1 MDKQQLMQ
9 VAEYNPQVAQAVAAI
24 EQQMGDMPAT
34 FGDAQQLIAILEA
47 ALNSPQDY
55 PAIREQAIRSGM
67 LDPEDLPEQ
76 FEPVVLVSL
85 LVVMYKL
92 QSRLQQQ
99 GFARGGLAQAARRLQ
114 AAGRGG
120 DTMLAHINPR
130 EAEMLRR
137 AGGSGTVNPATGL
150 PEYFSLKS
158 LVKTVAPIA
167 LSFIAPGIGTA
178 ISGALGLGLG
188 ATGAAL
194 LGGAVTGGLG
204 SALTGGNVL
213 QGAALGAMGQ
223 GLGGSIGSSLAPELS
238 SAAQSALGSGL
249 VGGAMGAATGQG
261 FLKGAAQG
269 ALGSYL
275 GSQVQGLGSGAVGTG
290 LNTAGSQFGNMLS
303 AGYRPSEAIA
313 GAGLAGLASGLY
325 ASSSPSKAAV
335 EAARQPGASSA
346 DRALLNSDYGYE
358 GMGAAPTAATDTG
371 FLGKIGAKELM
382 AGASLLGSLASA
394 PPAVQQA
401 VSSMSPEQ
409 REYFNRPSIAW
420 DWNAMQ
426 QDAAKAGTSL
436 TDYMARNWNTIT
448 SGKYNQEV
456 PRLARGGALSQ
467 VAYLARGAGSGR
479 ADTIDARL
487 SDGEYVMDAETVAL
501 LGDGSTK
508 EGARRLDSMREQLR
522 QHKGKSMA
530 RGQFSANAKSPLAYL
545 KEAR

>member
-24 EQQMGDMPAT
+24 EQQMGGMPAT
-34 FGDAQQLIAILEA
+34 SGDAQQLIAILEA

-120 DTMLAHINPR
+120 DTILAHINPH
-130 EAEMLRR
+130 EAAILKSM
-137 AGGSGTVNPATGL
+137 GGSGTINPHTGL
-150 PEYFSLKS
+150 PEFFGIGDITKPIKQVAKVVLPAA
-158 LVKTVAPIA
+158 TMFVAPY
-167 LSFIAPGIGTA
+167 LAPFVGGSMLA
-178 ISGALGLGLG
+178 AGAL
-188 ATGAAL
+188 A
-194 LGGAVTGGLG
+194 GGLG

-223 GLGGSIGSSLAPELS
+223 GLGGSIGGSLAPGLS
-238 SAAQSALGSGL
+238 SAEQSVLGSGL
-249 VGGAMGAATGQG
+249 VGGATGAATGRG

-275 GSQVQGLGSGAVGTG
+275 GSQAQGLGSGAIGTG
-290 LNTAGSQFGNMLS
+290 LNTAGSQFGNMLA

-335 EAARQPGASSA
+335 EAARQSGASSA

-358 GMGAAPTAATDTG
+358 GTGVAPTATADTG

-436 TDYMARNWNTIT
+436 TDYMARNWNTVT

>member
-9 VAEYNPQVAQAVAAI
+9 IAESNPQIEQAAAAI
-24 EQQMGDMPAT
+24 EQQLGDTPVT
-34 FGDAQQLIAILEA
+34 VGDAQHLIGILEA
-47 ALNSPQDY
+47 ALSNPQQY
-55 PAIREQAIRSGM
+55 TKIREEVIHSGVI
-67 LDPEDLPEQ
+67 DPEDLPEQ
-76 FEPVVLVSL
+76 FDPVVLISL

-99 GFARGGLAQAARRLQ
+99 GYARGGLAQAARRLQ

-137 AGGSGTVNPATGL
+137 AGGSGTVNPNTGL

-158 LVKTVAPIA
+158 LIKTVAPIA
-167 LSFIAPGIGTA
+167 LSFIAPGVGTA

-204 SALTGGNVL
+204 SALSGGNPL

-223 GLGGSIGSSLAPELS
+223 GLGGVLGGSLAPELG
-238 SAAQSALGSGL
+238 ATAQNAIGSGL
-249 VGGAMGAATGQG
+249 VGGVMGAATGQG
-261 FLKGAAQG
+261 VLKGAAQG

-275 GSQVQGLGSGAVGTG
+275 GSQVQGVGSGAVGSG
-290 LNTAGSQFGNMLS
+290 INTAGTQFGNLMAS
-303 AGYRPSEAIA
+303 GFRPGEAIA

-325 ASSSPSKAAV
+325 ANASPSKAAV
-335 EAARQPGASSA
+335 ESARQAGASSA
-346 DRALLNSDYGYE
+346 DRALMNSNYGYE
-358 GMGAAPTAATDTG
+358 GIGEAPAATKQTGVLGNLGTKELLMGAT
-371 FLGKIGAKELM
+371 
-382 AGASLLGSLASA
+382 LLGSLASA
-394 PPAVQQA
+394 PPAAQQA

-409 REYFNRPSIAW
+409 QAYFNRPSIAW

-426 QDAAKAGTSL
+426 QDAAQSGTSL
-436 TDYMARNWNTIT
+436 ADYMARNWNIVT
-448 SGKYNQEV
+448 SGKYNKEV

-467 VAYLARGAGSGR
+467 IAYLARGAGSGR
-479 ADTIDARL
+479 ADTINAKL

-508 EGARRLDSMREQLR
+508 EGARRLDAMREQLR

-530 RGQFSANAKSPLAYL
+530 RGQFSANAKSPLSYL

>member
-1 MDKQQLMQ
+1 MQ
-9 VAEYNPQVAQAVAAI
+9 VAETNPQIAQAVDAA
-24 EQQMGDMPAT
+24 EQRMGDIPVTA
-34 FGDAQQLIAILEA
+34 GDAQQLISILEA
-47 ALNSPQDY
+47 ALSSPQDY
-55 PAIREQAIRSGM
+55 QSIRSKAIKSGL

-92 QSRLQQQ
+92 MSRLQQR
-99 GFARGGLAQAARRLQ
+99 GFARGGLAQAAQRLR

-137 AGGSGTVNPATGL
+137 SGGSGTINPATGL

-158 LVKTVAPIA
+158 LIKTVAPIA
-167 LSFIAPGIGTA
+167 LSFIAPGVGTA

-188 ATGAAL
+188 TVGSAI
-194 LGGAVTGGLG
+194 LGGAATGGLG
-204 SALTGGNVL
+204 SALAGGNPL

-223 GLGGSIGSSLAPELS
+223 GLGGMVGGTVAPNMGQ
-238 SAAQSALGSGL
+238 AAQNAIGSGL
-249 VGGAMGAATGQG
+249 VGGAVGAATGQG
-261 FLKGAAQG
+261 ALRGAAQG

-275 GSQVQGLGSGAVGTG
+275 GSQVQGLGSGPIGAGI
-290 LNTAGSQFGNMLS
+290 NTAGTQFGNMLA
-303 AGYRPSEAIA
+303 AGYRPGEAIA
-313 GAGLAGLASGLY
+313 GAGLAGLASGIY
-325 ASSSPSKAAV
+325 AGSSPSKAAV
-335 EAARQPGASSA
+335 DAARQAGASSS

-358 GMGAAPTAATDTG
+358 GTGSAPKTADSG
-371 FLGKIGAKELM
+371 VLGNIGARELM
-382 AGASLLGSLASA
+382 AGATLLGSLASA
-394 PPAVQQA
+394 PPAAQQA
-401 VSSMSPEQ
+401 VASMSPEQ
-409 REYFNRPSIAW
+409 QAYFNRPSISW

-426 QDAAKAGTSL
+426 QDAAQSGTSL

-448 SGKYNQEV
+448 SGKYNKEV

-467 VAYLARGAGSGR
+467 VAYLARGSGSGR
-479 ADTIDARL
+479 ADTINAKL

>member
-9 VAEYNPQVAQAVAAI
+9 VAESNPQIAQAVAAI

-34 FGDAQQLIAILEA
+34 SGDAQQLIAILEA

-188 ATGAAL
+188 ATGSAL

-223 GLGGSIGSSLAPELS
+223 GLGGSIGGSLAPGLS
-238 SAAQSALGSGL
+238 SAAQSVLGSGL

-290 LNTAGSQFGNMLS
+290 LNTAGSQFGNMLA

-325 ASSSPSKAAV
+325 AGSSPSKAAV
-335 EAARQPGASSA
+335 EAARQSGASSA
-346 DRALLNSDYGYE
+346 DRAILNSDYGYE
-358 GMGAAPTAATDTG
+358 GTGIAPTATADTG

-409 REYFNRPSIAW
+409 REYFNRPSITW

-448 SGKYNQEV
+448 SGKYNQKV

>member
-1 MDKQQLMQ
+1 MQ
-9 VAEYNPQVAQAVAAI
+9 VAETNPQIAQAVAAA
-24 EQQMGDMPAT
+24 EQRMGDMPVT
-34 FGDAQQLIAILEA
+34 VGDAQQLISILEA
-47 ALNSPQDY
+47 ALSSPQDY
-55 PAIREQAIRSGM
+55 QSIRSKAIKSGL

-92 QSRLQQQ
+92 ASRLQQQ

-114 AAGRGG
+114 VAGRGG

-130 EAEMLRR
+130 EADMLRR
-137 AGGSGTVNPATGL
+137 SGGSGTINPTTGL

-167 LSFIAPGIGTA
+167 LSIVAPGVGTA
-178 ISGALGLGLG
+178 ISSALGLGLG
-188 ATGAAL
+188 TVGSAI

-204 SALTGGNVL
+204 SALAGGNPL

-223 GLGGSIGSSLAPELS
+223 GLGGVVGGTVAPGMGQ
-238 SAAQSALGSGL
+238 AAQNALGSGII
-249 VGGAMGAATGQG
+249 GGVMGAATGQG
-261 FLKGAAQG
+261 ALRGAAQG

-275 GSQVQGLGSGAVGTG
+275 GSQVQGTGGTG
-290 LNTAGSQFGNMLS
+290 AFGTGVNTAGSQFGNMMA
-303 AGYRPSEAIA
+303 AGFKPGESLA

-325 ASSSPSKAAV
+325 SSYSPSKTAV
-335 EAARQPGASSA
+335 ESARQAGASSA
-346 DRALLNSDYGYE
+346 DRAFMNSNYGYE
-358 GMGAAPTAATDTG
+358 GSGPAPTTDSG
-371 FLGKIGAKELM
+371 VFGKLGPKELM
-382 AGASLLGSLASA
+382 MGATLLGSLSSA
-394 PPAVQQA
+394 PPSVQQA
-401 VSSMSPEQ
+401 VSAMSPEQ
-409 REYFNRPSIAW
+409 REYFNRPSVTW

-426 QDAAKAGTSL
+426 QDAAKSGVAL
-436 TDYMARNWNTIT
+436 PEYMARNWNLIT
-448 SGKYNQEV
+448 SGKYNQQV

-467 VAYLARGAGSGR
+467 VAYLARGSGSGR

-508 EGARRLDSMREQLR
+508 EGARRLDAMRQQVR

-530 RGQFSANAKSPLAYL
+530 AGNFSANAKSPLSYL

>member
-9 VAEYNPQVAQAVAAI
+9 IAESNPQIEQAVSAI
-24 EQQMGDMPAT
+24 EQQLGDTPVTA
-34 FGDAQQLIAILEA
+34 GDAQHLIGILEA
-47 ALNSPQDY
+47 ALSNPQQY
-55 PAIREQAIRSGM
+55 SQIREEVIRSGVV
-67 LDPEDLPEQ
+67 DPEDLPEQ
-76 FEPVVLVSL
+76 FDPVILISL
-85 LVVMYKL
+85 LVVMCKL
-92 QSRLQQQ
+92 QSRLRQR
-99 GFARGGLAQAARRLQ
+99 GYARGGLAQAARRLQ

-137 AGGSGTVNPATGL
+137 AGGSGTINPSTGL

-158 LVKTVAPIA
+158 LIKTVAPIA
-167 LSFIAPGIGTA
+167 LSFIAPGVGTA

-204 SALTGGNVL
+204 SALSGGNPL
-213 QGAALGAMGQ
+213 QGAALGALGQ
-223 GLGGSIGSSLAPELS
+223 GLGGTIGSSLAPELS
-238 SAAQSALGSGL
+238 ATAQNAIGSGL

-275 GSQVQGLGSGAVGTG
+275 GSQVQGLGSGAVGAG
-290 LNTAGSQFGNMLS
+290 LNTAGSQFGNMLA
-303 AGYRPSEAIA
+303 AGFKPGQALA

-325 ASSSPSKAAV
+325 AVSSPSKAAV
-335 EAARQPGASSA
+335 EAARQGGASSA
-346 DRALLNSDYGYE
+346 DRALMNSDYGYE
-358 GMGAAPTAATDTG
+358 GAGEAPTAAAKPG
-371 FLGKIGAKELM
+371 VLGSLGAKELM

-394 PPAVQQA
+394 PPAAQQA

-409 REYFNRPSIAW
+409 QAYFNRPSIAW

-426 QDAAKAGTSL
+426 RDAAQSGTSL
-436 TDYMARNWNTIT
+436 ADYMARNWNTVT
-448 SGKYNQEV
+448 SGKYNTEV

-508 EGARRLDSMREQLR
+508 EGARRLDAMREQLR

-530 RGQFSANAKSPLAYL
+530 RGQFSANAKSPLSYL

>member
-9 VAEYNPQVAQAVAAI
+9 VAESNPQIAQAVAAI

-34 FGDAQQLIAILEA
+34 SGDAQQLIAILEA

-223 GLGGSIGSSLAPELS
+223 GLGSSIGGSLAPGLS

-275 GSQVQGLGSGAVGTG
+275 SSQVQGLGSGAVGAG
-290 LNTAGSQFGNMLS
+290 LNTAGSQFGNMLA

-335 EAARQPGASSA
+335 EAARQSGASSA

-358 GMGAAPTAATDTG
+358 GTGAAPAAATDTG

-467 VAYLARGAGSGR
+467 VAYLVRGAGSGR

>member
-1 MDKQQLMQ
+1 MQ
-9 VAEYNPQVAQAVAAI
+9 VAETNPQIAQAVDAA
-24 EQQMGDMPAT
+24 EQRMGDMPVTA
-34 FGDAQQLIAILEA
+34 GDAQQLISILEA
-47 ALNSPQDY
+47 ALSSPQDY
-55 PAIREQAIRSGM
+55 QSIRSKAIKSG
-67 LDPEDLPEQ
+67 LLNPEDLPEQ

-92 QSRLQQQ
+92 MSRLQQR
-99 GFARGGLAQAARRLQ
+99 GFARGGLAQAAQRLR

-137 AGGSGTVNPATGL
+137 SGGSGTINPATGL

-158 LVKTVAPIA
+158 LIKTVAPIA
-167 LSFIAPGIGTA
+167 LSFIAPGVGTA
-178 ISGALGLGLG
+178 LSGALNLSLGTLG
-188 ATGAAL
+188 SAI

-204 SALTGGNVL
+204 SALAGGNPL

-223 GLGGSIGSSLAPELS
+223 GLGGMVGGTVAPDMGQ
-238 SAAQSALGSGL
+238 AAQNAIGSGL
-249 VGGAMGAATGQG
+249 VGGAVGAATGQG
-261 FLKGAAQG
+261 ALRGAAQG

-275 GSQVQGLGSGAVGTG
+275 GSQVQGLGSGPIGAGI
-290 LNTAGSQFGNMLS
+290 NTAGTQFGNMLA
-303 AGYRPSEAIA
+303 AGYRPGEAIA
-313 GAGLAGLASGLY
+313 GAGLAGLASGIY
-325 ASSSPSKAAV
+325 AGSSPSKAAV
-335 EAARQPGASSA
+335 DAARQAGASSS

-358 GMGAAPTAATDTG
+358 GTGSAPKTADSG
-371 FLGKIGAKELM
+371 VLGNIGARELM
-382 AGASLLGSLASA
+382 AGATLLGSLASA
-394 PPAVQQA
+394 PPAAQQA
-401 VSSMSPEQ
+401 VASMSPEQ
-409 REYFNRPSIAW
+409 QAYFNRPSISW

-426 QDAAKAGTSL
+426 QDAAQSGTSL

-448 SGKYNQEV
+448 SGKYNKEV

-467 VAYLARGAGSGR
+467 VAYLARGSGSGR
-479 ADTIDARL
+479 ADTINAKL

>member
-1 MDKQQLMQ
+1 MQ
-9 VAEYNPQVAQAVAAI
+9 VAETNPQIAQAVAAA
-24 EQQMGDMPAT
+24 EQRMGDMPVTA
-34 FGDAQQLIAILEA
+34 GDAQQLISILET
-47 ALNSPQDY
+47 ALSSPQDY
-55 PAIREQAIRSGM
+55 QSIRDKAIRSGL

-92 QSRLQQQ
+92 ASRLQQQ

-130 EAEMLRR
+130 EADMLRR
-137 AGGSGTVNPATGL
+137 SGGSGTINPATGL

-158 LVKTVAPIA
+158 LIKTVAPIA
-167 LSFIAPGIGTA
+167 LSIVAPGVGTA

-188 ATGAAL
+188 TVGSAI

-204 SALTGGNVL
+204 SALTGGNPL

-223 GLGGSIGSSLAPELS
+223 GLGGMIGGAVAPGMGQVAQNAIGS
-238 SAAQSALGSGL
+238 GII
-249 VGGAMGAATGQG
+249 GGAMGATTGQG
-261 FLKGAAQG
+261 ALRGAAQG

-275 GSQVQGLGSGAVGTG
+275 GSQVQGAGGTG
-290 LNTAGSQFGNMLS
+290 AFGTGVNTAGSQFGNMMA
-303 AGYRPSEAIA
+303 AGFKPGESLA

-325 ASSSPSKAAV
+325 SSYSPSKTAV
-335 EAARQPGASSA
+335 ESARQAGASST
-346 DRALLNSDYGYE
+346 DRAFMNSNYGYE
-358 GMGAAPTAATDTG
+358 GSGSAPTADSG
-371 FLGKIGAKELM
+371 VFGKLGPKELM
-382 AGASLLGSLASA
+382 MGATLLGSLSSA

-401 VSSMSPEQ
+401 VSTMSPEQ
-409 REYFNRPSIAW
+409 REYFNRPSVTW

-426 QDAAKAGTSL
+426 QDAAKSGVAL
-436 TDYMARNWNTIT
+436 PEYMARNWNLIT
-448 SGKYNQEV
+448 GGKYNQPV

-467 VAYLARGAGSGR
+467 VAYLARGSGSGR

-508 EGARRLDSMREQLR
+508 EGARRLDAMRQQVR

-530 RGQFSANAKSPLAYL
+530 AGNFSANAKSPLSYL

>member
-9 VAEYNPQVAQAVAAI
+9 VAESNPQIAQAVAAI

-34 FGDAQQLIAILEA
+34 SGDAQQLIAILEA

-55 PAIREQAIRSGM
+55 PAIREQAVSSGM

-92 QSRLQQQ
+92 LSRLQQQ

-130 EAEMLRR
+130 EAAMLRR

-158 LVKTVAPIA
+158 LIKTVAPIA
-167 LSFIAPGIGTA
+167 LSFIAPGVGTA

-223 GLGGSIGSSLAPELS
+223 GLGGSIGSSLAPGLS
-238 SAAQSALGSGL
+238 STAQSALGSGL

-275 GSQVQGLGSGAVGTG
+275 GSQVQGLGSGAFGAG
-290 LNTAGSQFGNMLS
+290 LNTAGSQFGNMLA

-325 ASSSPSKAAV
+325 AGSSPSKAAV
-335 EAARQPGASSA
+335 EAVRQSGASSA

-358 GMGAAPTAATDTG
+358 GTGAAPTAATDTG

-436 TDYMARNWNTIT
+436 TDYMARNWNTVT

>member
-1 MDKQQLMQ
+1 MQ
-9 VAEYNPQVAQAVAAI
+9 VAETNPQIAQAVDAA
-24 EQQMGDMPAT
+24 EQRMGDMPVTA
-34 FGDAQQLIAILEA
+34 GDAQQLISILEA
-47 ALNSPQDY
+47 ALSSPQDY
-55 PAIREQAIRSGM
+55 QSIRSKAIKSGL

-92 QSRLQQQ
+92 MSRLQQR
-99 GFARGGLAQAARRLQ
+99 GFARGGLAQAAQRLR

-137 AGGSGTVNPATGL
+137 SGGSGTINPATGL

-158 LVKTVAPIA
+158 LIKTVAPIA
-167 LSFIAPGIGTA
+167 LSFIAPGVGTA
-178 ISGALGLGLG
+178 VSGALGLGLG
-188 ATGAAL
+188 TVGSAI

-204 SALTGGNVL
+204 SALAGGNPL

-223 GLGGSIGSSLAPELS
+223 GLGGMVGGTVAPDMGQ
-238 SAAQSALGSGL
+238 AAQNAIGSGL
-249 VGGAMGAATGQG
+249 VGGAVGAATGQG
-261 FLKGAAQG
+261 ALRGAAQG

-275 GSQVQGLGSGAVGTG
+275 GSQVQGLGSGSIGAGI
-290 LNTAGSQFGNMLS
+290 NTAGTQFGNMLA
-303 AGYRPSEAIA
+303 AGYRPGEAIA
-313 GAGLAGLASGLY
+313 GAGLAGLASGIY
-325 ASSSPSKAAV
+325 AGSSPSKAAV
-335 EAARQPGASSA
+335 DAARQAGASSS
-346 DRALLNSDYGYE
+346 DRAFLNSDYGYE
-358 GMGAAPTAATDTG
+358 GTGSTPKTADNG
-371 FLGKIGAKELM
+371 VFGNIGAKEIM

-394 PPAVQQA
+394 PPAAQQA
-401 VSSMSPEQ
+401 VASMSPEQ
-409 REYFNRPSIAW
+409 QAYFNRPSISW

-426 QDAAKAGTSL
+426 QDAAQSGMSL
-436 TDYMARNWNTIT
+436 TEYMARNWNTIT
-448 SGKYNQEV
+448 SGKYNKEV

-467 VAYLARGAGSGR
+467 VAYLARGSGSGR

-508 EGARRLDSMREQLR
+508 EGARRLDAMRQQVR

-530 RGQFSANAKSPLAYL
+530 RGQFSVNAKSPLAYL

>member
-9 VAEYNPQVAQAVAAI
+9 VAESNPQIAQAVAAI

-34 FGDAQQLIAILEA
+34 SGDAQQLIAILEA

-99 GFARGGLAQAARRLQ
+99 GFARGGLAQAARKLQ

-130 EAEMLRR
+130 EAAMLRR

-158 LVKTVAPIA
+158 LIKTVAPIA
-167 LSFIAPGIGTA
+167 LSFVAPGVGTA

-223 GLGGSIGSSLAPELS
+223 DLGSSIGGSLAPGLS

-249 VGGAMGAATGQG
+249 VGGAMGATTGQG

-275 GSQVQGLGSGAVGTG
+275 GSQVQGLGSGAVGAG
-290 LNTAGSQFGNMLS
+290 LNTAGSQFGNMLA

-335 EAARQPGASSA
+335 EAARQSGASSA

-358 GMGAAPTAATDTG
+358 GTGTAPSAAADTG

-426 QDAAKAGTSL
+426 QDAAQAGTSL
-436 TDYMARNWNTIT
+436 ADYMARNWNTVT

>member
-1 MDKQQLMQ
+1 MQ
-9 VAEYNPQVAQAVAAI
+9 VAETNPQIAQAVDAA
-24 EQQMGDMPAT
+24 EQRMGDMPVTA
-34 FGDAQQLIAILEA
+34 GDAQQLISILEA
-47 ALNSPQDY
+47 ALSSPQDY
-55 PAIREQAIRSGM
+55 QSIRSKAIKSGL

-92 QSRLQQQ
+92 MSRLQQR
-99 GFARGGLAQAARRLQ
+99 GFARGGLAQAAQRLR

-137 AGGSGTVNPATGL
+137 SGGSGTINPATGL

-158 LVKTVAPIA
+158 LIKTVAPIA
-167 LSFIAPGIGTA
+167 LSFIAPGVGTA
-178 ISGALGLGLG
+178 LSGALNLSLGTLG
-188 ATGAAL
+188 SAI

-204 SALTGGNVL
+204 SALAGGNPL

-223 GLGGSIGSSLAPELS
+223 GLGGMVGGTVAPDMGQ
-238 SAAQSALGSGL
+238 AAQNAIGSGL
-249 VGGAMGAATGQG
+249 VGGAVGAATGQG
-261 FLKGAAQG
+261 ALRGAAQG
-269 ALGSYL
+269 VLGSYL
-275 GSQVQGLGSGAVGTG
+275 GSQVQGLGSGPIGAGI
-290 LNTAGSQFGNMLS
+290 NTAGTQFGNMLA
-303 AGYRPSEAIA
+303 AGYRPGEAIA
-313 GAGLAGLASGLY
+313 GAGLAGLASGIY
-325 ASSSPSKAAV
+325 AGSSPSKAAV
-335 EAARQPGASSA
+335 DAARQAGASSS

-358 GMGAAPTAATDTG
+358 GTGSAPKTADSG
-371 FLGKIGAKELM
+371 VLGNIGTRELM

-394 PPAVQQA
+394 PPAAQQA
-401 VSSMSPEQ
+401 VASMSPEQ
-409 REYFNRPSIAW
+409 QAYFNRPSISW

-426 QDAAKAGTSL
+426 QDAAQSGTSL

-448 SGKYNQEV
+448 SGKYNKEV

-467 VAYLARGAGSGR
+467 VAYLARGSGSGR
-479 ADTIDARL
+479 ADTINAKL

-501 LGDGSTK
+501 LGDGSTG
-508 EGARRLDSMREQLR
+508 EGARRLDAMRQQVR

-530 RGQFSANAKSPLAYL
+530 AGNFSANAKSPLAYL